1 MRRYVR
7 FCIAGKIYIAISLL
21 LGGVA
26 IFTGNNLLYFTTA
39 VLLGILLSSGIIG
52 RRNIQNIEVSLQMP
66 EEIYAGLPCPLS
78 VTITNPNHK
87 RTLFLIEVTVQGQRL
102 LFPCLQPGKTAS
114 QTFFATFAKRGII
127 PLDDLELFSA
137 YPFHFFIRYAPFE
150 SHPHATVF
158 PHPVPCDPDSVFSE
172 ERQEEISENAKQS
185 IETDMMGVRS
195 YTEGDSMKQIHW
207 KSSARTHS
215 LKTRLYDSETLTKGQ
230 IIDLDLL
237 LTGETEPALSMACY
251 ILMESMK
258 TGMPIGMK
266 HGELLFPPDTSRLH
280 KRELLTLLARY
291 DQ

>member
-7 FCIAGKIYIAISLL
+7 FCIAGKIYVAITLL

-78 VTITNPNHK
+78 VTITNPNRK
-87 RTLFLIEVTVQGQRL
+87 RALFLIEVTVQGKRL

-114 QTFFATFAKRGII
+114 QTFFTTFAKRGVI
-127 PLDDLELFSA
+127 PLEDLELFSA

-158 PHPVPCDPDSVFSE
+158 PHPVPCNPDSVFLE
-172 ERQEEISENAKQS
+172 EKLEETDKSAKQS
-185 IETDMMGVRS
+185 IETEMMGVRS

-215 LKTRLYDSETLTKGQ
+215 LKTRLYESESLTKGQ
-230 IIDLDLL
+230 VIDLDRLL
-237 LTGETEPALSMACY
+237 AGETEPALSMASY
-251 ILMESMK
+251 TLMESMK
-258 TGMPIGMK
+258 TGSSIGLK
-266 HGELLFPPDTSRLH
+266 HGEIFFPPDASRLN

-291 DQ
+291 ER

>member
-1 MRRYVR
+1 MKRYVR
-7 FCIAGKIYIAISLL
+7 FCIAGKIYVAITLL

-52 RRNIQNIEVSLQMP
+52 RRNIQNIEVSVQMP
-66 EEIYAGLPCPLS
+66 EEIYAGIPCPFS
-78 VTITNPNHK
+78 VTVTNQNRK
-87 RTLFLIEVTVQGQRL
+87 RALFLIEVAVQGQRL
-102 LFPCLQPGKTAS
+102 LFHCLQPGKTES
-114 QTFFATFAKRGII
+114 QTFFTSCKQRGVI
-127 PLDDLELFSA
+127 PLEDIALFSA

-185 IETDMMGVRS
+185 AETDMMGVRP
-195 YTEGDSMKQIHW
+195 YAEGDPMKQIHW
-207 KSSARTHS
+207 KSSARTRS
-215 LKTRLYDSETLTKGQ
+215 LKTRLYESESLSKGRM
-230 IIDLDLL
+230 IDLDHLL
-237 LTGETEPALSMACY
+237 KGETETALSMASFV
-251 ILMESMK
+251 LMESMK

-280 KRELLTLLARY
+280 KRELLTLLTRY